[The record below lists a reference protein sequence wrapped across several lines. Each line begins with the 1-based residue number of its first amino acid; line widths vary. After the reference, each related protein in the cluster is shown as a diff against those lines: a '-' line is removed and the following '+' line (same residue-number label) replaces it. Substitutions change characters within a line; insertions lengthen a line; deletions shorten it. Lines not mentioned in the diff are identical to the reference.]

1 MRTTFHSLGL
11 ALLATVTPC
20 ANLPA
25 QTSTDIYIGKAALMA
40 GRLRP
45 GMLENIT
52 DRDGYDNQPHFTPD
66 GASILYTSIREDG
79 QADIYR
85 YDVAAGTTSRVTET
99 AESEY
104 SPTVMPGG
112 ETFSVVRVEADSTQ
126 RLWQLGMEGQEL
138 GVLLEEIQP
147 VGYHAWGDGN
157 TVALFILGDP
167 PTLQLANL
175 RSGRAEIIEER
186 IGRSLHKIP
195 RRNAVSFVHIA
206 GQNRLWLTE
215 LNLTTKQTTRIVRL
229 LPGNEHYAWSPD
241 RVVLMGQDSK
251 LFQWDAEVGGEWLE
265 VADYAGAG
273 VQGISRIALSA
284 QRNRIAIVAER
295 P

>member
-1 MRTTFHSLGL
+1 V
-11 ALLATVTPC
+11 ALLAAITAP
-20 ANLPA
+20 ADLPA
-25 QTSTDIYIGKAALMA
+25 QTSTDIYVGRAALLG

-66 GASILYTSIREDG
+66 GANLLYTSIREDG

-85 YDVAAGTTSRVTET
+85 YDVVRGTTTRVTET

-126 RLWQLGMEGQEL
+126 RLWQLGMEGEEL
-138 GVLLEEIQP
+138 GVLLEEIEP

-167 PTLQLANL
+167 STLQLANL

-195 RRNAVSFVHIA
+195 RRNAVSFVHIV
-206 GQNRLWLTE
+206 GQNRLWLAE
-215 LNLTTKQTTRIVRL
+215 LDLTNNRTRRIVRL
-229 LPGNEHYAWSPD
+229 LPGNEHYAWSPH
-241 RVVLMGQDSK
+241 RVVVMGQDSK
-251 LFQWDAEVGGEWLE
+251 LFQWDSEVGGEWIE
-265 VADYAGAG
+265 VADYARAG
-273 VQGISRIALSA
+273 IRGISRIALSA
-284 QRNRIAIVAER
+284 ERNRIAIVAER